1 MRTIWD
7 AFARFWQA
15 ERSLSV
21 LLFVLVVSEFV
32 EPVIAPERGAHDPVT
47 GVFLSFVLIA
57 GAAGVWRHA
66 RPGVRVVAF
75 AGCVSAFVVWWAAW
89 FNPAGILAEW
99 RPASTAIGLVV
110 LALVV
115 VSSVLRAGTVTR
127 HQIEGAIAAF
137 LLLGLAWASAYEHVA
152 LRDPSAFRGLGAADA
167 MEWTYYSFVTL
178 TTVGYGDITPVS
190 PGARSLAIT
199 ESVTGL
205 MYVAI
210 LISRLVALSLHSRE
224 STAS

>member
-1 MRTIWD
+1 MRTIWN

-15 ERSLSV
+15 EKSLSV
-21 LLFVLVVSEFV
+21 LLGVLVLSEFV

-57 GAAGVWRHA
+57 GAAGVWHYA
-66 RPGVRVVAF
+66 RPGVRIVAL

-89 FNPAGILAEW
+89 FNPTGFLVEL

-137 LLLGLAWASAYEHVA
+137 LLLGLAWASAYEYVA
-152 LRDPSAFRGLGAADA
+152 LRDSSAFRGLGTADA

-190 PGARSLAIT
+190 PAARSLAIT
-199 ESVTGL
+199 ESITGL

-210 LISRLVALSLHSRE
+210 LISRLVALSLQSKEAR
-224 STAS
+224 AS